1 MGKAGLR
8 LQGLIAVVLTVA
20 AVLAA
25 CESAPTPARV
35 PPATATVTAPVAS
48 APVVTAPPPAPLVT
62 AGPISLPPPGPVSHD
77 TCGADLL
84 QGLIGRPRTE
94 IPVPVD
100 MSKRRVVCANCP
112 RTMDFRPDRQTI
124 EYNPENGNV
133 TSVTC
138 G

>member
-1 MGKAGLR
+1 LGKAGLR
-8 LQGLIAVVLTVA
+8 LEGLIAVVLTVA

-25 CESAPTPARV
+25 CESAPTPA
-35 PPATATVTAPVAS
+35 PATTAVSSP
-48 APVVTAPPPAPLVT
+48 PVVTAPPPPPPPAVA
-62 AGPISLPPPGPVSHD
+62 AGPISLPPPGPVSRD

-100 MSKRRVVCANCP
+100 PSKRRVVCTNCP
-112 RTMDFRPDRQTI
+112 RTMDLRPDRQTI
-124 EYNPENGNV
+124 EYNPENGAV

>member
-1 MGKAGLR
+1 MGKAGLK
-8 LQGLIAVVLTVA
+8 LQGAIAAVLTA
-20 AVLAA
+20 GAILAA
-25 CESAPTPARV
+25 CESSPPPVRAPDAPP
-35 PPATATVTAPVAS
+35 PPAVSAPVA
-48 APVVTAPPPAPLVT
+48 TAPPPAPSV
-62 AGPISLPPPGPVSHD
+62 AVAPISLPPPTPVSHD

-100 MSKRRVVCANCP
+100 VSKRRVVCTNCP
-112 RTMDFRPDRQTI
+112 RTMDMRPDRQTI
-124 EYNPENGNV
+124 EYNADTGAV